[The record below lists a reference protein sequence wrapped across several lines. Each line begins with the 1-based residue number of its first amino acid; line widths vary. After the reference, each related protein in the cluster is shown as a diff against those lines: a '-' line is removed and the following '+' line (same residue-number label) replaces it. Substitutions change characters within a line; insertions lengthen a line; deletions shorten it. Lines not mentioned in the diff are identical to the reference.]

1 MSQLSKL
8 YLWMLQRC
16 VQGTKE
22 KGWSMLGMFGVL
34 IIVALLG
41 FGGNYLYL
49 QLKNAEKAE
58 TLHNDLR
65 NSFAVL
71 SDIIVKQTMLENI
84 TMAGVVGSGVFP
96 EALIKKDNTVED
108 YFGNRIDVAYRQK
121 QGENSTPYVAYQTL
135 ISSSNRAQICGVYLK
150 LLENQPKKDYL
161 RLVDTVTIIDRGNP
175 NNNITFCADNS
186 TEECRRDVWA
196 SLSDLNGENRNEI
209 CNFYCKEYPCLL
221 SIYLTQN

>member
-1 MSQLSKL
+1 MSQLSKF

-22 KGWSMLGMFGVL
+22 KGWSMLAMFGVL

-41 FGGNYLYL
+41 FGGNYLYF
-49 QLKNAEKAE
+49 QFKNAEKAE
-58 TLHNDLR
+58 VLHNDLR

-71 SDIIVKQTMLENI
+71 SDIIVKQTMLENLN
-84 TMAGVVGSGVFP
+84 MASVVGSGVFP
-96 EALIKKDNTVED
+96 EQLVQKDNTVED
-108 YFGNRIDVAYRQK
+108 YFGNRIDVGYRRRQSE
-121 QGENSTPYVAYQTL
+121 GLIPYIAYQTL
-135 ISSSNRAQICGVYLK
+135 ISSSNRAQVCGVYLK

-175 NNNITFCADNS
+175 ENNITFCADNS
-186 TEECRRDVWA
+186 TEECRSDVWA
-196 SLSDLNGENRNEI
+196 ALSDLNGENRDEI
-209 CNFYCKEYPCLL
+209 CSFYCKEYPCLL